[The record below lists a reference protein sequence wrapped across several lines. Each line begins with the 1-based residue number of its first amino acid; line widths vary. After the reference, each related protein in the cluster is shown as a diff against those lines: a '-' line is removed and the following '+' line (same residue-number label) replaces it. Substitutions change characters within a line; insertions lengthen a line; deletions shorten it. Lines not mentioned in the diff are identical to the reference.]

1 MSTLRQSSWGRRLAA
16 VASASLLWVAPLAV
30 GQSTTGPAGAA
41 LREVGRIELP
51 GVSGRI
57 DHLAVDLEGK
67 RLFVAALGADEVEV
81 IDLQAG
87 KRVAQLKGLR
97 EAQGVVYVP
106 TMRRLFVAAGE
117 SGEVV
122 AFEGEKRVGTATGL
136 PDADNMRVFA
146 PIGRLVVGFGHGL
159 AILDPATLAVVQ
171 RIALPGHPEAFE
183 LAEHGP
189 EIYVNVPEVGH
200 IVVVDRRTGKTTA
213 EWNIEPE
220 AANFPMAL
228 DEAAHRL
235 YVGTRRPAR
244 LLVYDTTN
252 GQRVSK
258 TPLCGDVDDL
268 FIDSARTQVLAVC
281 GAGEV
286 DVFSSASVS
295 ETASP
300 RRVSSSS
307 GARTGL
313 YVPSTNTLFVAAPAR
328 GEPAQILVYR
338 TE

>member
-1 MSTLRQSSWGRRLAA
+1 MSISGLRSWGHRLAA
-16 VASASLLWVAPLAV
+16 AAGAALVFAAPLAG
-30 GQSTTGPAGAA
+30 GQSPEGRDSLP

-57 DHLAVDLEGK
+57 DHLAVDMEGQ

-81 IDLQAG
+81 VDLRAG

-106 TMRRLFVAAGE
+106 AIRRVFVAVGE

-122 AFEGEKRVGTATGL
+122 AFDGDGRVNAAPGL
-136 PDADNMRVFA
+136 PDADNMRYFT
-146 PIGRLVVGFGHGL
+146 PTGRLVVGFGHGL

-189 EIYVNVPEVGH
+189 EIYVNVPDAGR

-244 LLVYDTTN
+244 LLVYDTTS
-252 GQRVSK
+252 GQRLSR

-268 FIDSARTQVLAVC
+268 FLDPARAQVLAVC
-281 GAGEV
+281 GEGEV
-286 DVFSSASVS
+286 DVVS
-295 ETASP
+295 TAGVGEGARP
-300 RRVSSSS
+300 RRVSTAA

-313 YVPSTNTLFVAAPAR
+313 YVPSTSTLWVAAPA
-328 GEPAQILVYR
+328 GGAPARILVFR